1 MLLGW
6 SGYMVET
13 LMRDVV
19 YGLRMLRKTPAL
31 TAIVTITLAL
41 GIGANTAIFSVMNG
55 WLLRPLPITAPHQ
68 IAVLAFSQQKEGS
81 NFSFPDLLDF
91 RKQSDTFSD
100 LFAYGLGVAGL
111 SANGKA
117 NEFAYSAV
125 TGNYFSALG
134 IKPLLGRFFLPGE
147 GEESGEELLVVLG
160 YSYWQKKFGGD
171 SSVVGKQ
178 VIVNGKAAA
187 IIGVAPKEFHGT
199 LFFFDMDGYLPL
211 SAMAADLGSSSFWT
225 DKHDRRLTVLA
236 RLKPGVSFAQAQSS
250 ADLVAARLAD
260 QYAEAER
267 KIEIRV
273 IPERLA
279 RPASSVASFVPVIAS
294 LFLALPAF
302 LLLLACANVAIIL
315 LARTTVRRREM
326 AIRVALGAGRGRLI
340 RQMLTECFLLTL
352 FGGVA
357 GVIFGKWAIA
367 GSGSI
372 LHSVTS
378 TSNFAY
384 KLDSSFDW
392 RVFAYALAAA
402 FLATIFA
409 GGWPAL
415 RASRANVNE
424 MFHERGQIDSS
435 SSRRSFRGLLVVA
448 QVAGSLTLLI
458 VAGLFVRGLGSAKH
472 MYLGFDPEHVL
483 NVMMDPHQIGL
494 DEKRTRIFYRQL
506 EKRVQAMPGVESA
519 SLAFAVPLAYPG
531 HSGRIYLEGD
541 AFSSSQQPPEI
552 SFNSVDSDYF
562 ETMRVPLLRGR
573 AFAESDDEK
582 SIPVAIINRMMARRM
597 WPNENPIGKRFSL
610 KGVRGPFIEVVGV
623 AENGQYLF
631 LSPNPQPYFYVPLT
645 QNFSSFLSL
654 QVRSSGR
661 PESIITGLQ
670 EEIRGLAPDLPIIDM
685 RTMPQIVQ
693 GLAGLF
699 VFRLA
704 ASLASVLGFLGLT
717 LAVAGV
723 YGIVSF
729 EVGQRTHEIGI
740 RVALGAERSQIMR
753 LALGQGLKL
762 VGAGLGAGLF
772 ASWIVAHAISKLLI
786 GVSGSDLV
794 TYTTVSIMLL
804 VVTLLACW
812 IPARRALLVD
822 PVVALRYE

>member
-1 MLLGW
+1 
-6 SGYMVET
+6 
-13 LMRDVV
+13 
-19 YGLRMLRKTPAL
+19 
-31 TAIVTITLAL
+31 
-41 GIGANTAIFSVMNG
+41 
-55 WLLRPLPITAPHQ
+55 
-68 IAVLAFSQQKEGS
+68 
-81 NFSFPDLLDF
+81 
-91 RKQSDTFSD
+91 
-100 LFAYGLGVAGL
+100 
-111 SANGKA
+111 
-117 NEFAYSAV
+117 
-125 TGNYFSALG
+125 
-134 IKPLLGRFFLPGE
+134 
-147 GEESGEELLVVLG
+147 
-160 YSYWQKKFGGD
+160 
-171 SSVVGKQ
+171 
-178 VIVNGKAAA
+178 
-187 IIGVAPKEFHGT
+187 
-199 LFFFDMDGYLPL
+199 
-211 SAMAADLGSSSFWT
+211 
-225 DKHDRRLTVLA
+225 
-236 RLKPGVSFAQAQSS
+236 
-250 ADLVAARLAD
+250 
-260 QYAEAER
+260 
-267 KIEIRV
+267 
-273 IPERLA
+273 
-279 RPASSVASFVPVIAS
+279 
-294 LFLALPAF
+294 
-302 LLLLACANVAIIL
+302 
-315 LARTTVRRREM
+315 
-326 AIRVALGAGRGRLI
+326 
-340 RQMLTECFLLTL
+340 
-352 FGGVA
+352 
-357 GVIFGKWAIA
+357 
-367 GSGSI
+367 
-372 LHSVTS
+372 
-378 TSNFAY
+378 
-384 KLDSSFDW
+384 
-392 RVFAYALAAA
+392 
-402 FLATIFA
+402 
-409 GGWPAL
+409 
-415 RASRANVNE
+415 
-424 MFHERGQIDSS
+424 
-435 SSRRSFRGLLVVA
+435 
-448 QVAGSLTLLI
+448 
-458 VAGLFVRGLGSAKH
+458 
-472 MYLGFDPEHVL
+472 
-483 NVMMDPHQIGL
+483 
-494 DEKRTRIFYRQL
+494 
-506 EKRVQAMPGVESA
+506 MPGVESA